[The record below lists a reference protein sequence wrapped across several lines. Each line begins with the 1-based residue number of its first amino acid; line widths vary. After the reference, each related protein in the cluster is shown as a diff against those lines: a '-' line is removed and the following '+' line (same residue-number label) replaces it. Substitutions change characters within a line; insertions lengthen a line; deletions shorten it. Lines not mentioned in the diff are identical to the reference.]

1 MYPALENIT
10 GATTKK
16 TSTKSEATTIKIVD
30 CFKYAIKNE
39 GTANVIIDDSYLL
52 LPGYTDS
59 ASNLVPMNGEVKIDF
74 DGAGTKKVR
83 VSLIT
88 AIRS

>member
-1 MYPALENIT
+1 MYPSLADIK
-10 GATTKK
+10 GASTKK
-16 TSTKSEATTIKIVD
+16 TTTKDQPTTIPIVD

-59 ASNLVPMNGEVKIDF
+59 ADNIVPMNGEIKIDF
-74 DGAGTKKVR
+74 DGTGTKKVR

-88 AIRS
+88 AIRG